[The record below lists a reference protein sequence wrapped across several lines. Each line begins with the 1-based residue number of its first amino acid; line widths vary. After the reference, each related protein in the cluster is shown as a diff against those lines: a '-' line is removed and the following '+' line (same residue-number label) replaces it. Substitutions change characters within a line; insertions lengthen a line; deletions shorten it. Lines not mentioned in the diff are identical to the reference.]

1 MTLSAA
7 EFRARQ
13 DDWRTA
19 LCIYRK
25 PNGRRF
31 TSAEISTALALQ
43 YYERATGPSQGTAYP
58 SQLTIAKRAGFTGK
72 TTSMKTEAGKALDE
86 LLKAGFIKK
95 LFEGEKG
102 DSVSPSG
109 RPATWKLT
117 LPKESVREIEGLFPP
132 KDKTHNG
139 VPGMD
144 ESEPGAQGVKEPGH
158 VDDAGEVNPDIGT
171 NTERA
176 DNQDPTGN
184 GTLHPTGNA
193 PSWGTGN
200 APSWGQGYAPY
211 TTTSDSTLDSTS
223 EINPSGS
230 NGLEPDQSPFNDLP
244 DDAPAW
250 MHSVKKRLD
259 KQKDNRLT
267 AGHGQE
273 ANDYVPGQVMQD
285 WTETKEIEQCE
296 F

>member
-1 MTLSAA
+1 MTLTAA

-58 SQLTIAKRAGFTGK
+58 SQLTIAKRAGFMGK

-139 VPGMD
+139 VPGTD
-144 ESEPGAQGVKEPGH
+144 
-158 VDDAGEVNPDIGT
+158 
-171 NTERA
+171 ERA
-176 DNQDPTGN
+176 DNRDPIGN

-193 PSWGTGN
+193 PLWGTGN

-230 NGLEPDQSPFNDLP
+230 NGLEPDQSPFDDLP

-250 MHSVKKRLD
+250 RHSVKKRLD